1 MLIMNKNFKHLIIL
15 LLSVTPLFSISQEY
29 PSIHEIKNVIKKE
42 VDNGRSNSIVVGV
55 IDNGKENYICYGNP
69 IEGKLQKADERTI
82 YEIASIT
89 KVFVNT
95 IFADLLLKGELSL
108 KDPILKYLPDTL
120 VLQDQKGKEITLKHL
135 ATHTSGLPSK
145 LEKIDLRELSLYYQ
159 TQSYNDL
166 FVSLEKYKFQNSPG
180 TVFYYSNINTAILAY
195 IICKVNNRDLESL
208 FRERIYE
215 PFQMKNTTL
224 NLTKEQEEYFAT
236 GYNRPGR
243 PIEHWEWDAEAG
255 AGGLR
260 SNAQDLITFMRK
272 LFYEDSPLKEAA
284 NLAVTVQFDSTR
296 YRNTKIGLGW
306 FITEGKNS
314 LIVGHGGTTHGFK
327 SLIMYDTLNNRGVVV
342 LSNSS
347 REITDIAL
355 YVFDKNKKINEFKT
369 IKTEEIGTELF
380 NQIEGTYSFNIGN
393 LKDTATIYER
403 NNLFFI
409 YSQNVGEFEM
419 FYIGNNSFLIEDMK
433 IKFEDFQSDKAQT
446 ITSTKKQAITG
457 KRIE

>member
-1 MLIMNKNFKHLIIL
+1 MNKRFKYFIIL

-29 PSIHEIKNVIKKE
+29 PSIQEIENVIKKE
-42 VDNGRSNSIVVGV
+42 IDNGRSNSIVVGI

-108 KDPILKYLPDTL
+108 DDPILKYLPDTL
-120 VLQDQKGKEITLKHL
+120 MLQDQKGKEITLKHL

-195 IICKVNNRDLESL
+195 IICKVSNRDLESL

-236 GYNRPGR
+236 AYNRPGR
-243 PIEHWEWDAEAG
+243 PIEHWEWNAEAG

-260 SNAQDLITFMRK
+260 SNAQDLVIFMRK
-272 LFYEDSPLKEAA
+272 LFYEDFPLKEAA

-306 FITEGKNS
+306 FITKGKNS

-355 YVFDKNKKINEFKT
+355 YTFDKKKKINEFKT
-369 IKTEEIGTELF
+369 IKTEEISAELF
-380 NQIEGTYSFNIGN
+380 KQIEGSYSFNIGDV
-393 LKDTATIYER
+393 KDTVTVYER
-403 NNLFFI
+403 DNLFFV

-419 FYIGNNSFLIEDMK
+419 FYIGNNSFLIDDMK
-433 IKFEDFQSDKAQT
+433 IKFEDFKSDKAQT
-446 ITSTKKQAITG
+446 ITSNKKQAITG

>member
-1 MLIMNKNFKHLIIL
+1 M
-15 LLSVTPLFSISQEY
+15 FSISQEY
-29 PSIHEIKNVIKKE
+29 PSIQEIENVIKKE
-42 VDNGRSNSIVVGV
+42 IDNGRSNSIVVGI

-108 KDPILKYLPDTL
+108 DDPILKYLPDTL
-120 VLQDQKGKEITLKHL
+120 MLQDQKGKEITLKHL

-195 IICKVNNRDLESL
+195 IICKVSNRDLESL
-208 FRERIYE
+208 FRERIYK

-236 GYNRPGR
+236 AYNRPGR
-243 PIEHWEWDAEAG
+243 PIEHWEWNAEAG

-260 SNAQDLITFMRK
+260 SNAQDLVIFMRK

-306 FITEGKNS
+306 FITKGKNS

-355 YVFDKNKKINEFKT
+355 YTFDKKKKINEFKT
-369 IKTEEIGTELF
+369 IKTEEISAELF
-380 NQIEGTYSFNIGN
+380 KQIEGSYSFNIGDV
-393 LKDTATIYER
+393 KDTVTVYER
-403 NNLFFI
+403 DNLFFV

-419 FYIGNNSFLIEDMK
+419 FHIGDNSFLIDDMK
-433 IKFEDFQSDKAQT
+433 IKFKDFKSNKAHT